1 VGGLSYTCD
10 PTAGMGRR
18 IDNLRL
24 GDALLE
30 ADRVYK
36 VAGWAPVA
44 EEAKSAGNKQIWEV
58 VEPWLQSKKVIAP
71 RKLNEPAL
79 KNVLPNPGIA

>member
-1 VGGLSYTCD
+1 
-10 PTAGMGRR
+10 MGRR

-24 GDALLE
+24 GDAPLQ
-30 ADRVYK
+30 ANRVYK

-44 EEAKSAGNKQIWEV
+44 EEARSAGNKQIWDV
-58 VEPWLQSKKVIAP
+58 VEPWLKSQKVIAP

-79 KNVLPNPGIA
+79 RNVQPNPGIA

>member
-1 VGGLSYTCD
+1 
-10 PTAGMGRR
+10 
-18 IDNLRL
+18 
-24 GDALLE
+24 
-30 ADRVYK
+30 
-36 VAGWAPVA
+36 
-44 EEAKSAGNKQIWEV
+44 V